1 MTEPVTPPIA
11 KRGNHRREH
20 HGDVF
25 IDPYEWLRDKDDP
38 EVIAYLEAENA
49 YTEDATAHLEPLRQK
64 IFDEIKARTKE
75 TDLSVPMRRAGWWYY
90 ARSFEGKQYAVH
102 CRCPISDP
110 DDWTPPALDE
120 NTEIPGEQVLLDEN
134 VEADGHDYFSLG
146 AATVSLDG
154 NVLAYSVD
162 VLGDE
167 RYTLKFKDLRTGE
180 LYDDTITGI
189 GAGGTWAADSRTLY
203 YTTVDA
209 AWRPDTVWRHR
220 LASGLPAEK
229 VYHEPDERFW
239 VAIGRSRSDKYLF
252 IASGSAVTAE
262 VHYVDAN
269 DPSAE
274 LTTVWGRRDLVEYSV
289 EHAVVGGEDR
299 FLILHNDGAENF
311 MLVDAPVSDPSDFR
325 TLIEHRADVRLD
337 GVDAFDGFLVISYRS
352 EALPKMALWRLT
364 EDGYGAREELTFD
377 SALTAAGMG
386 GNPNW
391 SAPKLRIG
399 ATSFITPA
407 RIYDLD
413 LATGERTLLR
423 EQPVLGGYR
432 PEDYVERR
440 DWAVASDGAR
450 IPISIIHRA
459 GLQFPAPA
467 LLYGYGAYESCEDP
481 RFSIAR
487 LSLLD
492 RGMVFAIAHVRGG
505 GELGRPWYEHGKLL
519 EKTKTFTD
527 FIAAARHLV
536 DTGVTR
542 PQNLV
547 ALGGSA
553 GGLLVGA
560 VANMAPELFAGILA
574 QVPFVDALTTILD
587 PSLPLTV
594 TEWDEWGNPLEDPE
608 VYHYMKSYT
617 PYENVAA
624 QDYPAILAMTSLNDT
639 RVYYVEPAK
648 WVAALRHTKTDGHP
662 VLLKTE
668 MVAGHGGL
676 SGRYERWKEAAF
688 QYAWL
693 LAAADPE
700 NFGNGQVGSLFAGPG
715 SSSI

>member
-1 MTEPVTPPIA
+1 M
-11 KRGNHRREH
+11 
-20 HGDVF
+20 F
-25 IDPYEWLRDKDDP
+25 IDPYEWLRDKDNP
-38 EVIAYLEAENA
+38 EVIAHLEAENA
-49 YTEDATAHLEPLRQK
+49 YTEDATGHLETLRQK

-75 TDLSVPMRRAGWWYY
+75 TDLSVPMRRNGWWYY

-102 CRCPISDP
+102 CRCPIGDP
-110 DDWTPPALDE
+110 DDWTPPQLDE
-120 NTEIPGEQVLLDEN
+120 GAEIPGEQILLDEN
-134 VEADGHDYFSLG
+134 VEADGHEYFSLG

-154 NVLAYSVD
+154 NILAYSVD

-203 YTTVDA
+203 YTTVDD

-252 IASGSAVTAE
+252 VASGSAVTTE
-262 VHYVDAN
+262 VRYVDAT
-269 DPSAE
+269 DPTAE
-274 LTTVWGRRDLVEYSV
+274 LTTVWERRDLVEYSV

-311 MLVDAPVSDPSDFR
+311 MLVDTPVSDPSDVR
-325 TLIEHRADVRLD
+325 PLIEHRSDVRLD

-352 EALPKMALWRLT
+352 DALPKMALWPLT
-364 EDGYGAREELTFD
+364 ADGYGTREELTFD
-377 SALTAAGMG
+377 SELTAAGMG

-391 SAPKLRIG
+391 STPKLRIG

-440 DWAVASDGAR
+440 DWATASDGVR

-492 RGMVFAIAHVRGG
+492 RGMVFVIAHVRGG

-519 EKTKTFTD
+519 EKTNTFTD
-527 FIAAARHLV
+527 FIAAASHLI

-553 GGLLVGA
+553 GGLLMGA

-608 VYHYMKSYT
+608 VYRYMKSYT
-617 PYENVAA
+617 PYENVTA

-648 WVAALRHTKTDGHP
+648 WVAALRHTKTDDHP

-693 LAAADPE
+693 LAAADGD
-700 NFGNGQVGSLFAGPG
+700 NYGRGQVDSLFGGPNA
-715 SSSI
+715 

>member
-1 MTEPVTPPIA
+1 MTETLKPPTA

-38 EVIAYLEAENA
+38 EVIAHLEAENA
-49 YTEDATAHLEPLRQK
+49 YTEDVTAQLEPLRQK

-90 ARSFEGKQYAVH
+90 ARSFEGKQYAMH
-102 CRCPISDP
+102 CRCPIGDP
-110 DDWTPPALDE
+110 DDWTPPVLDE
-120 NTEIPGEQVLLDEN
+120 GAEIPGEQVLLDEN
-134 VEADGHDYFSLG
+134 AEADGHEYFSLG

-154 NVLAYSVD
+154 NILAYSVD
-162 VLGDE
+162 VKGDE
-167 RYTLKFKDLRTGE
+167 RYTLKFKDLRTGQ
-180 LYDDTITGI
+180 LYDDTIVGI

-220 LASGLPAEK
+220 LGSGLPAEK

-252 IASGSAVTAE
+252 VASGSAVTAE
-262 VHYVDAN
+262 VHYVDAS
-269 DPSAE
+269 DPTAE

-289 EHAVVGGEDR
+289 EHAVIGGEDR

-311 MLVDAPVSDPSDFR
+311 MLADAPVSDPTDFR

-364 EDGYGAREELTFD
+364 DEGYGRREELTFD
-377 SALTAAGMG
+377 SELTAAGMG

-391 SAPKLRIG
+391 STPKLRIG

-423 EQPVLGGYR
+423 EQPVLGGYL

-440 DWAVASDGAR
+440 DWATATDGAR

-519 EKTKTFTD
+519 EKTNTFTD
-527 FIAAARHLV
+527 FISVARHLV

-553 GGLLVGA
+553 GGLLMGA

-608 VYHYMKSYT
+608 VYRYMKSYT

-693 LAAADPE
+693 LAAADRD
-700 NFGNGQVGSLFAGPG
+700 NYGSGQVDSLFGGPDT
-715 SSSI
+715 

>member
-1 MTEPVTPPIA
+1 MNQPVKPPTA

-38 EVIAYLEAENA
+38 EVIAHLEAENA

-102 CRCPISDP
+102 CRCPIGDP

-120 NTEIPGEQVLLDEN
+120 GTEIPGEQVLLDEN
-134 VEADGHDYFSLG
+134 VEADGHEYFALG
-146 AATVSLDG
+146 AATVSLDS
-154 NVLAYSVD
+154 NILAFSVD
-162 VLGDE
+162 VKGDE

-203 YTTVDA
+203 YTTVDE

-239 VAIGRSRSDKYLF
+239 VGIGRSRSDKYLF
-252 IASGSAVTAE
+252 VASGSAVTTEVRYIDASDPTAE
-262 VHYVDAN
+262 F
-269 DPSAE
+269 
-274 LTTVWGRRDLVEYSV
+274 TTVWERRDLVEYSV
-289 EHAVVGGEDR
+289 EHAVVGGQDR

-325 TLIEHRADVRLD
+325 TLIEHRPDVRLD

-352 EALPKMALWRLT
+352 EALPKMALWPINA
-364 EDGYGAREELTFD
+364 DGGYGRREELTFD
-377 SALTAAGMG
+377 SELTAAGMG

-407 RIYDLD
+407 RVYDLD

-440 DWAVASDGAR
+440 DWATAPDGAR
-450 IPISIIHRA
+450 VPISIIHRA

-492 RGMVFAIAHVRGG
+492 RGMVFVIAHVRGG

-519 EKTKTFTD
+519 EKTNTFTD
-527 FIAAARHLV
+527 FIAAARHLIE
-536 DTGVTR
+536 GGLTR

-553 GGLLVGA
+553 GGLLMGA

-594 TEWDEWGNPLEDPE
+594 TEWDEWGNPLDDPE
-608 VYHYMKSYT
+608 VYRYMKSYT

-688 QYAWL
+688 QYSWL
-693 LAAADPE
+693 LAAADRD
-700 NFGNGQVGSLFAGPG
+700 NYGSGQVGSLFGGPDA
-715 SSSI
+715 